1 MHLEPPVPSHTT
13 HGLLSVWLGAWTIEE
28 EIGDSMFPFLFME
41 IYYEMALMQ
50 TMWYNEAQNAS
61 VASNFLHNI
70 DTLQECVLTGFGLN
84 YVDFFS

>member
-1 MHLEPPVPSHTT
+1 
-13 HGLLSVWLGAWTIEE
+13 
-28 EIGDSMFPFLFME
+28 ME